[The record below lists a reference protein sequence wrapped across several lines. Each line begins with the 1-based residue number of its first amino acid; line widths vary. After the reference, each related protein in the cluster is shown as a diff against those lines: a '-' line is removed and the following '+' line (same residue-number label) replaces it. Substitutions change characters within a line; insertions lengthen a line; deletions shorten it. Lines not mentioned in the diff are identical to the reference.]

1 MPAEAA
7 WARRGEVRS
16 ALFMRGFPFC
26 GGGGG
31 FAADEG
37 IDEKPEAEQ
46 DQERAEEDG
55 HAQPDGDE

>member
-46 DQERAEEDG
+46 
-55 HAQPDGDE
+55 